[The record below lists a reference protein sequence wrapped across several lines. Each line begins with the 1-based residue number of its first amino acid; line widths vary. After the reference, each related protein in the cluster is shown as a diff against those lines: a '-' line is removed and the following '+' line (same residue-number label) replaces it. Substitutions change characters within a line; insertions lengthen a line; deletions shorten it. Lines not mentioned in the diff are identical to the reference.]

1 MASESKYVTLDPQ
14 NFQAE
19 VLDSPLPVLVDFWA
33 AWCGPCRSIA
43 PAIEAL
49 AAEFEGRVKV
59 GKVDVDEHPELAT
72 EYGVQG
78 IPTLLVFRGGRVVD
92 QVVGAV
98 PKQVLAD
105 KLLRAAGDGVGAR
118 REA

>member
-1 MASESKYVTLDPQ
+1 MASASKYVTLDAK
-14 NFQAE
+14 NFKAE

-33 AWCGPCRSIA
+33 AWCGPCRAIA

-49 AAEFEGRVKV
+49 AVEFEGRVKV
-59 GKVDVDEHPELAT
+59 GKVDVDEYPELAA

-92 QVVGAV
+92 QGVGAV

>member
-1 MASESKYVTLDPQ
+1 MANEPKYVTLGAQ
-14 NFQAE
+14 NFQTE
-19 VLDSPLPVLVDFWA
+19 VLDSALPVLVDFWA
-33 AWCGPCRSIA
+33 AWCGPCRAIA

-59 GKVDVDEHPELAT
+59 GKVDVDEHPALAA

-92 QVVGAV
+92 QIVGAV

-105 KLLRAAGDGVGAR
+105 KLLRVAGDQVRAGG
-118 REA
+118 EA